1 MALVG
6 KKGNIAWAS
15 GQVAEMG
22 EFSFDVSV
30 DTEETTSFGS
40 DWKTFLATL
49 ASWTGSCQGRFSGTD
64 AAQKAMRTA
73 LLAGTSATV
82 TGTLTTGVVVS
93 GEAILTAMNISAP
106 VGGVI
111 TVSFDMQ
118 GSGPIT
124 LPT

>member
-6 KKGNIAWAS
+6 KKGSISWS
-15 GQVAEMG
+15 SDQVAEMG
-22 EFSFDVSV
+22 EFSFDVAV

-40 DWKTFLATL
+40 DWKTYLGTL
-49 ASWTGSCQGRFSGTD
+49 ASWTGRCQGRFSGSD
-64 AAQKAMRTA
+64 AAQKAMRAA
-73 LLAGTSATV
+73 LPTGEPATV